1 MTPFLRSIT
10 VTNFRSIKGSVTV
23 PLDAP
28 VVLIHGQNGTGKTSL
43 LSAIEL
49 GLTAQVPSLA
59 RLDRDYQAHLVH
71 KEAKEGRVAATVD
84 GLNGA
89 SRSTTIV
96 VGRSSVS
103 GDAVLPQEQA
113 HFYSERCYL
122 AQASLG
128 RLLEIYEDKDTRK
141 SDSPLTQFVKDLLG
155 LDGMLAKPSQ
165 LLRRT
170 SAEIPP
176 SKCGSMERLE
186 PLRIGC

>member
-49 GLTAQVPSLA
+49 GLTAQLPSLA
-59 RLDRDYQAHLVH
+59 RLDRDYLAHLVH
-71 KEAKEGRVAATVD
+71 KEAKEGRVVATVD

-89 SRSTTIV
+89 SRSTDIM

-103 GDAVLPQEQA
+103 GDA
-113 HFYSERCYL
+113 
-122 AQASLG
+122 
-128 RLLEIYEDKDTRK
+128 
-141 SDSPLTQFVKDLLG
+141 
-155 LDGMLAKPSQ
+155 
-165 LLRRT
+165 
-170 SAEIPP
+170 
-176 SKCGSMERLE
+176 
-186 PLRIGC
+186 